1 MAVRSGI
8 SGAKE
13 LERVLKRL
21 PGKLAERE
29 LTSAARAGANV
40 WRKAMKQ
47 AAPRDVDEPSFW
59 SKKFGPLHKN
69 IRTTRV
75 KKTKASVEMAVH
87 TGRAFWGT
95 WFEFGKIGQAP
106 THWASSAI
114 DVTAGAALERV
125 GKTLARRLEKTAA
138 ELAGPLSKISKS
150 TRRRL

>member
-8 SGAKE
+8 SGVKE
-13 LERVLKRL
+13 MERVLKKL
-21 PGKLAERE
+21 PGRLAERE
-29 LTSAARAGANV
+29 LVSAARAGANV
-40 WRKAMKQ
+40 WRKAMKE
-47 AAPRDVDEPSFW
+47 AAPRDTDEPSEA
-59 SKKFGPLHKN
+59 SKERGPLHKN
-69 IRTTRV
+69 IRTTRF
-75 KKTKASVEMAVH
+75 KKTKFSVEMAVH
-87 TGRAFWGT
+87 TGGAFWGT
-95 WFEFGKIGQAP
+95 WSEFGKIGQAA